1 MLLNRDQIQAMG
13 LVQNPTAKSYRPASY
28 DLQVGKIIDKS
39 GKVVDSIEIPPQG
52 MVRVISRERVKLPV
66 DVIGNATVRTGLC
79 DDGILA
85 INIGIIDPGY
95 EGLISSTLINFGRT
109 EFPIKDGEV
118 FLRLTFHQITPCKNP
133 VAGSGK
139 PDDEYVQDKIKLAL
153 RSFSTTFL
161 NVEETATQAAKKV
174 VGSWWARLLVWAS
187 ILALLITA
195 ITSLATT
202 YNAMT
207 ATRTY
212 INSDQEQLKADVK
225 DLRTQIGDLKQ
236 QLPPKNPQPP
246 ADSPP
251 KPR

>member
-133 VAGSGK
+133 VAR
-139 PDDEYVQDKIKLAL
+139 L
-153 RSFSTTFL
+153 RQTGRRICPGQ
-161 NVEETATQAAKKV
+161 NQ
-174 VGSWWARLLVWAS
+174 
-187 ILALLITA
+187 
-195 ITSLATT
+195 
-202 YNAMT
+202 
-207 ATRTY
+207 TR
-212 INSDQEQLKADVK
+212 
-225 DLRTQIGDLKQ
+225 RTQFLDNISQCGGNRHSSCKKGCRQLVGEVASLGFNSRPPDYGHNELGDNIQCHDRNENLH
-236 QLPPKNPQPP
+236 
-246 ADSPP
+246 
-251 KPR
+251 